1 MRSLNRR
8 ATATVVAI
16 ALLLWGAN
24 GLESQGAAQWFA
36 YGALALAM
44 LLGYYALT
52 GRGLW
57 PERDAED

>member
-16 ALLLWGAN
+16 ALLLWGSN
-24 GLESQGAAQWFA
+24 GLEAHGAAQWFA
-36 YGALALAM
+36 YGALGVAM

-57 PERDAED
+57 PGGDAED

>member
-16 ALLLWGAN
+16 ALLLWGSN
-24 GLESQGAAQWFA
+24 GLESHGAAQWFA
-36 YGALALAM
+36 YGALGLAM

-52 GRGLW
+52 GRGIL
-57 PERDAED
+57 PGRDDEE